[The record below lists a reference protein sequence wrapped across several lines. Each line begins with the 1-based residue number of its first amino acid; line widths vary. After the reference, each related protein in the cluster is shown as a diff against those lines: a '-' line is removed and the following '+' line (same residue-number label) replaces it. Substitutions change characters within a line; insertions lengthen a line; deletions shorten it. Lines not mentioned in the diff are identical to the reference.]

1 MMNALALGLV
11 LTSLVTAGIFN
22 PSPEKQN
29 PKEDVIVKEGRRVV
43 VVEYEKDDGNTKVL
57 ISPQESLT
65 SHKFAENGFAANVK
79 DKLSEKMEDAKEKI
93 KEVSSSVL
101 PDEGKVG
108 NQQEEIH
115 HRFSPGELVCD
126 AYGKCKRIIASA
138 MGKTKEA
145 VAETAHEAADKVYT
159 SEEGPKEAV
168 SEAVGKVKDTATH
181 AAHKFSDKI
190 QEAKANVKD
199 SASEISSKAKHEAA
213 QKASGMQESA
223 KEQAEKVK
231 RQVYDAV
238 DATKKVKEDARR
250 EASRKMEGAKE
261 LVSEKAEE
269 WMESA
274 SGRARESANKVKKER
289 QKELS
294 EILRNARE
302 VAVDVF
308 NYILPPERVASFMGI
323 LHLMGFAAAYGM
335 CVWVTFASS
344 YVLAGALPRQQFAMV
359 QSKIYPVY
367 FKAMASSVGMALLGH
382 LMMSL
387 SQRKGLF
394 PVSVGMF
401 HGFNLM
407 ASLAMILVNLLFL
420 EPRASKVMLERMKK
434 EKEESSG
441 KEGQA
446 TEPTGVVDSDSTAAA
461 AGRVTA
467 GGTTTKENPEAAAA
481 KAQIIQLTATL
492 QRLNSYSSFL
502 NVLTLTSLTWHVA
515 QLGQHLHTA
524 C

>member
-11 LTSLVTAGIFN
+11 LTSLVTAGFFN
-22 PSPEKQN
+22 PSPEKQVS
-29 PKEDVIVKEGRRVV
+29 KEDVIVKEGHRVV

-57 ISPQESLT
+57 ISPQESLI
-65 SHKFAENGFAANVK
+65 SHKFAETGFAANAK

-93 KEVSSSVL
+93 KEVSSSVV
-101 PDEGKVG
+101 PDVGKVG
-108 NQQEEIH
+108 NQEEEIH

-126 AYGKCKRIIASA
+126 AYGKCKRIIAGA
-138 MGKTKEA
+138 VGKTKEA
-145 VAETAHEAADKVYT
+145 VAETGHEAADKVY
-159 SEEGPKEAV
+159 SSKEGAKEAV

-181 AAHKFSDKI
+181 AAHKVSDKI

-199 SASEISSKAKHEAA
+199 SASEISSKAKQEAA
-213 QKASGMQESA
+213 QKARGV

-231 RQVYDAV
+231 RHVYDAV
-238 DATKKVKEDARR
+238 DAAKKVKEDTER
-250 EASRKMEGAKE
+250 ETSRKMEGAKE
-261 LVSEKAEE
+261 MVSEKAEE
-269 WMESA
+269 WMENA
-274 SGRARESANKVKKER
+274 SGRARETIRVKKER

-308 NYILPPERVASFMGI
+308 NYMLPPERVASFMGI

-335 CVWVTFASS
+335 CVWITFASS
-344 YVLAGALPRQQFAMV
+344 HVLAGALPRQQFAMV

-367 FKAMASSVGMALLGH
+367 FKAMAYSVGMALFGH

-387 SQRKGLF
+387 SQRKGF
-394 PVSVGMF
+394 VPVSGGMF
-401 HGFNLM
+401 QGFNIM
-407 ASLAMILVNLLFL
+407 ASLAMILVNLLFM

-434 EKEESSG
+434 EKEEGSG

-446 TEPTGVVDSDSTAAA
+446 TEPTGRVADSDSTAAA
-461 AGRVTA
+461 AGRVTT
-467 GGTTTKENPEAAAA
+467 GGTTTKENPDAALA
-481 KAQIIQLTATL
+481 KAQIIRLTATL
-492 QRLNSYSSFL
+492 ERLNSYSSFL
-502 NVLTLTSLTWHVA
+502 NVLTLTSLTWHLA